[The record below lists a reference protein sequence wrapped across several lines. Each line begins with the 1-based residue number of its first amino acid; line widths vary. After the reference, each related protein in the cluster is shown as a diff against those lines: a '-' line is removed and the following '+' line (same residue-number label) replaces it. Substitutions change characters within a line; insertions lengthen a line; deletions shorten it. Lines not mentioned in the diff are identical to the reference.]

1 MNIEESRRLHQRG
14 SPVGL
19 WMLVTGLRVK
29 KATDRRDKVYGVL
42 SLGYLSQSCYN
53 NDSKTDK

>member
-29 KATDRRDKVYGVL
+29 KATDRRDKVYG
-42 SLGYLSQSCYN
+42 LGYLSQFCYN
-53 NDSKTDK
+53 NGSKIDR